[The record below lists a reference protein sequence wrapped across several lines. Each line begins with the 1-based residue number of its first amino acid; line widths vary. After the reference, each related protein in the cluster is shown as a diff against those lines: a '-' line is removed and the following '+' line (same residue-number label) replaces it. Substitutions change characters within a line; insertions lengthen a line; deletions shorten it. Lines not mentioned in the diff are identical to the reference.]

1 MNTGEFQ
8 ELVGSA
14 RADPDFERIQ
24 LSHREPNIFR
34 ALAISRQEIR
44 HSNFLAYLFDPQENQ
59 GLREIVLR
67 KFLRDIFADTRT
79 AGGTLF
85 DADKG
90 LRGEYKSEV
99 ASHRDAAST
108 AHYGVV

>member
-14 RADPDFERIQ
+14 IADPDFERIQ
-24 LSHREPNIFR
+24 LSLREPNIFR

-44 HSNFLAYLFDPQENQ
+44 HSNSLACLFDPQENQ

-67 KFLRDIFADTRT
+67 KFLQQSTERSPVPESPQERARKSLQSTRILRIHRRPGRDVVLSL
-79 AGGTLF
+79 GG
-85 DADKG
+85 
-90 LRGEYKSEV
+90 
-99 ASHRDAAST
+99 
-108 AHYGVV
+108 